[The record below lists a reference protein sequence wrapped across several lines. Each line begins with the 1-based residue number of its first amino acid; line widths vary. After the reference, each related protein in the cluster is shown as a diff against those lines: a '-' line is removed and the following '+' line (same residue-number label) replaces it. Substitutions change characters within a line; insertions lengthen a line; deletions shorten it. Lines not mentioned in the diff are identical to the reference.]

1 MPIIDEEEETDREG
15 DALDEDKFYNDAKSQ
30 CNKKIRELI
39 QINRQIEFVVNVY
52 KLEMKELAVEL
63 VFQNNKI

>member
-39 QINRQIEFVVNVY
+39 
-52 KLEMKELAVEL
+52 
-63 VFQNNKI
+63 

>member
-1 MPIIDEEEETDREG
+1 MPVIDEEEETDREG
-15 DALDEDKFYNDAKSQ
+15 EGLDDDKFFSDMKAQ

-39 QINRQIEFVVNVY
+39 EINRQIEFVVNVY
-52 KLEMKELAVEL
+52 KSEMKELAVEL